1 MIFVSTMIYALG
13 KVLGLE
19 PALEEFHAQLKN
31 PSKATLPCVRAI
43 QRLQTMDDVSLLV
56 DPAATSIAKARS
68 RAFHAAALSPADV
81 WVMIDDDCEATA
93 DTLDSLVQ
101 AARASG
107 DLVVAPCQLRGQDR
121 TNVVMYQIESERRL
135 PDGAELGR
143 AHAGGLAIAA
153 LSRHAMNKLAEA
165 YEPELLYTDHDQVAR
180 LALFAEELAG
190 GQWFGE
196 DIAFCARCTAV
207 GLKVEALLT
216 GVTSHDGRALLLN
229 EVKSRQGLEDM
240 VDTATVFKR
249 RPYTA
254 PRIVREG

>member
-13 KVLGLE
+13 KVLGFE
-19 PALEEFHAQLKN
+19 PALEEFHAQLKH
-31 PSKATLPCVRAI
+31 PKATLRCVRAI
-43 QRLQTMDDVSLLV
+43 QRLQTMDDVELLV

-68 RAFHAAALSPADV
+68 RAFHAAAMSKADV
-81 WVMIDDDCEATA
+81 WVMIDDDCEATV
-93 DTLDSLVQ
+93 DTLDSLIE
-101 AARASG
+101 AARSGG
-107 DLVVAPCQLRGQDR
+107 DLVLAPCQLRGQDR
-121 TNVVMYQIESERRL
+121 TNVLLYQLDSERKL
-135 PDGAELGR
+135 ADGAVLGR

-153 LSRHAMNKLAEA
+153 LSRHAMNTLAEA
-165 YEPELLYTDHDQVAR
+165 YQPELLYTDHDHVAR
-180 LALFAEELAG
+180 LALFAEEIAG

-229 EVKSRQGLEDM
+229 EVRQRQGLEDM
-240 VDTATVFKR
+240 VGTATVFKR
-249 RPYTA
+249 KPYTA